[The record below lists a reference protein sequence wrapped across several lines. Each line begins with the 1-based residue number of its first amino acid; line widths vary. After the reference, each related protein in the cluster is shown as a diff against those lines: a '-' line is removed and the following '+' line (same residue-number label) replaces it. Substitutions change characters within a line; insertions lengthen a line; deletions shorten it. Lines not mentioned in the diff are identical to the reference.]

1 MKEMEDASNQLN
13 FERALELKELLDQI
27 SVTLTK
33 QKVEISDTVDRDVFG
48 FYVDKGYLS
57 IQIFFI
63 RGAKIV
69 GRKSDIFPMV
79 DTLENEFLRYVV
91 SFYDEHV
98 LLPKEILLP
107 EIVDPKILEDLYS
120 VSFRVPQKGEKK
132 KIVDMAID
140 NARNAMEEKFE
151 LVKKD
156 ESRTIEANEHLREIL
171 HLKQLHRIELFDN
184 SNLFGTYNVS
194 GMVVFKEGKPSKN
207 DYRKFKITMDK
218 NDDYGTMR
226 EVIYR
231 RYFRVLMDNLERPDL
246 IIVDGAKGQMNIARE
261 VLKELGMNI
270 PVVGLKKDDKH
281 STNALL
287 AFDPI
292 DEIEIDKRSNLF
304 YLLERMQDEVHN
316 FTISYHR
323 SLRSKGSLESLLDS
337 IDGIGDKRKKM
348 LLKKYHTLNKIKEA
362 SMDELKEILPENVAL
377 NLKEFLK
384 EVK

>member
-1 MKEMEDASNQLN
+1 M
-13 FERALELKELLDQI
+13 I
-27 SVTLTK
+27 
-33 QKVEISDTVDRDVFG
+33 
-48 FYVDKGYLS
+48 
-57 IQIFFI
+57 
-63 RGAKIV
+63 
-69 GRKSDIFPMV
+69 
-79 DTLENEFLRYVV
+79 DTLENEFLRYIV
-91 SFYDEHV
+91 SFYDKHA

-107 EIVDPKILEDLYS
+107 NIVDTDILEEIYS
-120 VSFRVPQKGEKK
+120 SAFRVPQKGEKK

-140 NARNAMEEKFE
+140 NAKNAMEEKFE
-151 LVKKD
+151 LIKKD
-156 ESRTIEANEHLREIL
+156 EARTIDANESLREIL

-184 SNLFGTYNVS
+184 SNLFGSYNVS

-207 DYRKFKITMDK
+207 DYRKFKITLDK

-261 VLKELGMNI
+261 VLKELGLNI

-292 DEIEIDKRSNLF
+292 IEIEIDKRSNLF

-323 SLRSKGSLESLLDS
+323 KLRSKGSLESLLDS
-337 IDGIGDKRKKM
+337 IEGIGDKRKKL
-348 LLKKYHTLNKIKEA
+348 LLKKYHTMNKIKEA
-362 SMDELKEILPENVAL
+362 NIEELKEILPENVSIKLKIFL
-377 NLKEFLK
+377 NQ
-384 EVK
+384 VSN